1 MKITLDFLR
10 ANHACRKAII
20 WFNSQQDSDLEI
32 IIHKLMEEKNF
43 PWVNWLILKTLNKEK
58 IVKYAIF
65 SAESVLD
72 LYEKR
77 FQDDKPRLAIE
88 AAKECLINLSAA
100 ADIYA
105 AFQSADAADTIA
117 YNAASAEIYAA
128 FHSAQADSDAAHDA
142 SAEIYAAFKSAQT
155 AFDAADTIAY
165 NAAAAAAGAASAAQA
180 AVDDATYAGHAAA
193 YAIDAAVAAANAA
206 KKNLYVEIL
215 NYGISLIEKE

>member
-128 FHSAQADSDAAHDA
+128 F
-142 SAEIYAAFKSAQT
+142 KSAQT

>member
-117 YNAASAEIYAA
+117 YNAA
-128 FHSAQADSDAAHDA
+128 
-142 SAEIYAAFKSAQT
+142 
-155 AFDAADTIAY
+155 
-165 NAAAAAAGAASAAQA
+165 AAAAGAASAAQA